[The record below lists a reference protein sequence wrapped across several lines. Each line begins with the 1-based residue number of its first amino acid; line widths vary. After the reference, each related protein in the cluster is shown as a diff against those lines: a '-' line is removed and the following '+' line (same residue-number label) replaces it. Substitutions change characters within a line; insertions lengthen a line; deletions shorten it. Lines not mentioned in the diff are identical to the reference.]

1 MADTGLIT
9 SIDAGRSG
17 TAFRSTRRVENLP
30 ETAVDELEGTLVDLG
45 IVAES
50 GVTHAT
56 NRETD
61 DRKGLGGDVVYTLQT
76 SVDNTIVLT
85 LMESQNAE
93 VLRTVVG
100 DDNVLVDSAT
110 GHVTVRHNKAKM
122 PRCTFVFDFL
132 IDQGLKRSLVEV
144 GQVITVGDVVNT
156 STEIIQYEV
165 TIKCFAGPR
174 IDGDFMRDFYAY
186 TDGAIALGVA
196 TGMLP
201 DATEGTEYGY
211 QLRASGGTAP
221 YSWTAVGELPTG
233 LTLSTTGHLSG
244 TPTVSG
250 EQQVTVNV
258 SDENGI
264 TARKTLPLHIKAA
277 TAESESDS

>member
-17 TAFRSTRRVENLP
+17 TAFRSTRRVETLP
-30 ETAVDELEGTLVDLG
+30 DTAVAELEPTLVDLG

-100 DDNVLVDSAT
+100 DDNVLVDSST

-201 DATEGTEYGY
+201 EATEGTEYGY

-221 YSWTAVGELPTG
+221 YSWAAVGDLPTG
-233 LTLSTTGHLSG
+233 LTLSTDGRLSG
-244 TPTVSG
+244 TPTASG
-250 EQQVTVNV
+250 EHQVSVDV

-264 TARKTLPLHIKAA
+264 TARKTLTLHVKAA
-277 TAESESDS
+277 AGEEPGD